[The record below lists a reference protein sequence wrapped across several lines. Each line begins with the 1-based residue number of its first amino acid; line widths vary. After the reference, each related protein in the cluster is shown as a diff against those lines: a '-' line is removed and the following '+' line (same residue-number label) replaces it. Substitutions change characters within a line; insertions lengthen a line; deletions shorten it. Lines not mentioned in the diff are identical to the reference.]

1 MSNHLLIRGGRIIDP
16 AQGVD
21 AVGDL
26 LIRDGVV
33 AALKAGGGLAA
44 PAGTPVVDAKGLV
57 VTPGFVDLHAHLR
70 QPGFEE
76 KENIASGT
84 RAAARGGFTTLC
96 CMPNTEPAIDSR
108 ATIEFILATAKSAGV
123 VRVWPIAAVTV
134 GRQGKQLTEMA
145 ELAAAGAVAF
155 SDDGSP
161 VADARLM
168 RSALS
173 YCTRLGLP
181 ISDHCEDPA
190 LARGVMHEGSV
201 SSRLGLPGSPAAAED
216 VMVARD
222 IMLAE
227 VTGGRVHIAHLST
240 AGAVELVRQGK
251 AKGLLVTAEAAPHHL
266 TLTDEWVAGRPGH
279 AQPLAFSGCGP
290 AYDTNCKVNPPLRSK
305 EHVEAVI
312 QGLHD
317 GVIDA
322 IATDH
327 APHTVSDKLCEFE
340 NAAYGITGLETAL
353 GSVLSLV
360 HQGRISLPALVDR
373 LTWGPAKIVDH
384 AKIGIGTLRAGAP
397 GDVAVFDPNVEW
409 QVDAQAFASKGKNTP
424 LHGERLRGAIVVTVF
439 GGALVHDARPIVAA
453 SQRGKRS

>member
-1 MSNHLLIRGGRIIDP
+1 MSKTLLIRDGRIIDP
-16 AQGVD
+16 SQGID
-21 AVGDL
+21 TAGDL
-26 LIRDGVV
+26 LIRDGRI
-33 AALKAGGGLAA
+33 AELKLGGGLAA
-44 PAGTPVVDAKGLV
+44 PAGTPVLEAKGLV

-76 KENIASGT
+76 KEDIATGA

-108 ATIEFILATAKSAGV
+108 ATIEFILATAKSVGV
-123 VRVWPIAAVTV
+123 ARVWPIAAVTV

-181 ISDHCEDPA
+181 ISDHCEDPS

-227 VTGGRVHIAHLST
+227 ATGGRVHIAHLST
-240 AGAVELVRQGK
+240 AGSVELVRQAK
-251 AKGLLVTAEAAPHHL
+251 AKGLFVTAEAAPHHL
-266 TLTDEWVAGRPGH
+266 TLTDEWVAGRERPVSPG
-279 AQPLAFSGCGP
+279 APAGLGP

-312 QGLHD
+312 AGLSE

-322 IATDH
+322 VATDH

-340 NAAYGITGLETAL
+340 QAAYGITGLETAL
-353 GSVLSLV
+353 GSVLTLV
-360 HQGRISLPALVDR
+360 HEGRISLPVLVDR
-373 LTWGPAKIVDH
+373 LTWGPARIIDH
-384 AKIGIGTLRAGAP
+384 AKLGIGTLRAGAP
-397 GDVAVFDPNVEW
+397 GDVAVFDPDVEW

-424 LHGERLRGAIVVTVF
+424 LHGERLRGAMVVTVF
-439 GGALVHDARPIVAA
+439 GGVIVYDARPG
-453 SQRGKRS
+453 GKHS

>member
-1 MSNHLLIRGGRIIDP
+1 MSNSILIRGGRIIDP
-16 AQGVD
+16 SQGMD
-21 AVGDL
+21 ATGDL

-33 AALKAGGGLAA
+33 AALKAGGGLPA
-44 PAGTPVVDAKGLV
+44 PAGTPVVDARGLI

-76 KENIASGT
+76 KENIATGT

-108 ATIEFILATAKSAGV
+108 ATIEFILATAKSAGL

-168 RSALS
+168 RSALA

-181 ISDHCEDPA
+181 ISDHCEDPV
-190 LARGVMHEGSV
+190 LARGVMHEGGV

-240 AGAVELVRQGK
+240 AGAVDLVRQAK
-251 AKGLLVTAEAAPHHL
+251 AKRLPVTAEAAPHHL
-266 TLTDEWVAGRPGH
+266 TLTDEWVAGGQHLTGH
-279 AQPLAFSGCGP
+279 AGSVVHAGCGP

-312 QGLHD
+312 EGLRE

-327 APHTVSDKLCEFE
+327 APHTVTDKLCEFE

-360 HQGRISLPALVDR
+360 HQSRISLPALVDR
-373 LTWGPAKIVDH
+373 LTWGPAKIIDH
-384 AKIGIGTLRAGAP
+384 AKIGIGTLRPGAP
-397 GDVAVFDPNVEW
+397 GDVAVFDPDAEW

-439 GGALVHDARPIVAA
+439 AGTLVHDAR
-453 SQRGKRS
+453 SKGKRS